1 MVGVRNS
8 IIIGQLENLSSP
20 SATAR
25 GILTPRTGSSNL
37 SDVRFYN
44 FSSTSFAI
52 ATCSGCDSA
61 IYMTNLGN

>member
-8 IIIGQLENLSSP
+8 IIIGQLGNATTL

-25 GILTPRTGSSNL
+25 GILTPRTGLSNL
-37 SDVRFYN
+37 SNVRFYN
-44 FSSTSFAI
+44 FSTTSLVL

-61 IYMTNLGN
+61 NYMTNLGN